1 MKLKKSKYIHESNL
15 GEYVIWGD
23 ERTGDWFKL
32 ATDWMNILNSFLSN
46 ELSEI
51 EFMTSFEDKEDREY
65 FEGIVKFLKDR
76 EFIVPQNTK
85 EENSFGQVYIA
96 VTNRCNLY
104 CSHCCYDASKLDN
117 QVYDLPME
125 KMKEIFDKVTKMSPD
140 SIVISGGEP
149 LIRKDIMILLEYLR
163 NNFQGKII
171 LATNAIL
178 INGTNVQKICNL
190 VDGFDISI
198 DGVDEETCSK
208 IRGKGVFEKVIKSI
222 KLIRNIDDK
231 YISLSMVDVEKNDE
245 IIQRFIT
252 LNNELN
258 TKPVIRYFYALGR
271 GVELEKK
278 IRKKDAGDTF
288 TEKSKPLSEWNEYL
302 LTNHCGAGNRQILI
316 DYDGKIY
323 PCGMLIKDEFCMG
336 NIFQISDVAEY
347 IQKHEFCFESLKPW
361 NAEKCNR
368 CDARMFC
375 YNCLG
380 EYEILK
386 QNGAIEENLCIRK
399 ENIVKTM
406 EAL

>member
-1 MKLKKSKYIHESNL
+1 MKLKKSKYIHESDL

-32 ATDWMNILNSFLSN
+32 ATDWVNILNSFLSN
-46 ELSEI
+46 ELSEV

-65 FEGIVKFLKDR
+65 FEGIVNFLKDR
-76 EFIVPQNTK
+76 KFIVAQDTK

-104 CSHCCYDASKLDN
+104 CSHCCYDAAKLDN

-163 NNFQGKII
+163 NNFQGNII

-178 INGTNVQKICNL
+178 INETNVQRICNL

-222 KLIRNIDDK
+222 KLIRNIDNK

-252 LNNELN
+252 LNSELN

-278 IRKKDAGDTF
+278 VRKKDVGDAF
-288 TEKSKPLSEWNEYL
+288 SEKSKPLSEVSEYL
-302 LTNHCGAGNRQILI
+302 LANHCGAGKRQILI

-323 PCGMLIKDEFCMG
+323 PCGMLIKHEFCMG

-347 IQKHEFCFESLKPW
+347 IQKQGKRLIFS
-361 NAEKCNR
+361 R
-368 CDARMFC
+368 
-375 YNCLG
+375 
-380 EYEILK
+380 
-386 QNGAIEENLCIRK
+386 
-399 ENIVKTM
+399 
-406 EAL
+406 